1 MKNPLV
7 TGMVV
12 FGLIWTTSVLAEDV
26 RTERVQF
33 EKGTSSAHLE
43 GTVVGYESADY
54 VLGAAAGQKMS
65 VEISTDNRF
74 LFFNVINTSTDEHL
88 FTGSMEAEPNTW
100 SGELP
105 SDGDYIVQVYLMR
118 NEARRDG
125 KAHYSL
131 DISITPTPA
140 SK

>member
-1 MKNPLV
+1 MKNPLMTV
-7 TGMVV
+7 LVMA
-12 FGLIWTTSVLAEDV
+12 GLLWTAPGLAEDV

-33 EKGTSSAHLE
+33 GKGATSAHLE
-43 GTVVGYESADY
+43 GTVVGFESVDY
-54 VLGAAAGQKMS
+54 VLGATAGQKMS

-74 LFFNVINTSTDEHL
+74 LFFNVIDTSTDEHL

-131 DISITPTPA
+131 DISITPTSA